1 MEMLGRYRLERM
13 LGKGAMGIV
22 YKAFDSVIARP
33 VALKTIQ
40 KDRLDD
46 NQVDDALTRF
56 RQEARA
62 AGRLVHPNIVQ
73 VYDFG
78 ETDDTAFIAMEYVEG
93 CGLREYLNQKQ
104 RLSLP
109 EAGRLITQ
117 VLDALA
123 YAHGRGIVHRDIKPA
138 NLMVTPND
146 VVKVTDFGIAHIS
159 DSHLTQVGAV
169 MGTPSY
175 MAPEQFMGRPVDG
188 RADVYS
194 AGVVLYELLTNHRPF
209 EGPPASLAL
218 QIVNEMHR
226 PPSTHNPQLGLA
238 IDAVLD
244 RALAKVP
251 EDRYA
256 DARTFSRSLHAAI
269 DLLEARE
276 QQTGDEDTTIVL
288 HVHRTGGNAETSIVT
303 DWGTVNLK
311 PLTEMLTRSLG
322 PVAST
327 LVRRTT
333 ESTNDP
339 TEFTSKLAKLI
350 DNQAE
355 RKRFVDAAHDLLI
368 QTHPHVVQATKTS
381 PTLTAKRAPTMRT
394 QIKAVDPAFVDSV
407 AAALAPHLGPIA
419 KVLVRKGVQQFTDQD
434 MLVRAMAEHIDHAS
448 ARADFLARF
457 GLH

>member
-1 MEMLGRYRLERM
+1 MLGRYRLERM

-46 NQVDDALTRF
+46 NQVEDALARF

-78 ETDDTAFIAMEYVEG
+78 ETGDTAFIAMEYVEG
-93 CGLREYLNQKQ
+93 CGLREYLNIKQ
-104 RLSLP
+104 HLSLA
-109 EAGRLITQ
+109 EAGRLISQ

-138 NLMVTPND
+138 NLLVTPSD
-146 VVKVTDFGIAHIS
+146 MVKVTDFGIAHMS
-159 DSHLTQVGAV
+159 DSHLTQIGAV

-175 MAPEQFMGRPVDG
+175 MAPEQFMGRQVDG

-209 EGPPASLAL
+209 EGPPAALAL
-218 QIVNEMHR
+218 QIVNEIHR
-226 PPSTHNPQLGLA
+226 PPSTHNPQLGPA
-238 IDAVLD
+238 IDAVMD
-244 RALAKVP
+244 RALAKAP
-251 EDRYA
+251 EDRYV

-276 QQTGDEDTTIVL
+276 MQDADEDTTIVL
-288 HVHRTGGNAETSIVT
+288 HVHKEPGSAETSIVT

-311 PLTEMLTRSLG
+311 PLTDMLTRSVG
-322 PVAST
+322 PVASK
-327 LVRRTT
+327 LVQRIT
-333 ESTNDP
+333 EATNDP
-339 TEFTSKLAKLI
+339 TEFTTRLAKLI
-350 DNQAE
+350 DDQGD
-355 RKRFVDAAHDLLI
+355 RKRFVDAAHDLLL
-368 QTHPHVVQATKTS
+368 QTHPHVVAATKT
-381 PTLTAKRAPTMRT
+381 APTMTRRPAT
-394 QIKAVDPAFVDSV
+394 LHAPPVKAVDAAFVDSV
-407 AAALAPHLGPIA
+407 VAALLPHLGPIA
-419 KVLVRKGVQQFTDQD
+419 KVLAKKGAQQFTDQT
-434 MLVRAMAEHIDHAS
+434 MLVRAMAEHIDHAA